1 MVHAAEL
8 EELAARAHTHEQ
20 QGNLGAAHSDW
31 QAALALLP
39 ADSSQAAWVRAK
51 LAELT
56 QTLGKRSARSSAPEW
71 TRKLG
76 PLAPLAV
83 FLLKGKFLL
92 SLLKLKFLLS
102 FVSFAALYWAIYG
115 IKFGVGVA
123 VLVLVHELG
132 HFIAVKR
139 QGLRADLPVFIP
151 GFGAYVRWTAAGVS
165 ASTRA
170 IVSLAGPLAGL
181 IGSAVCALIWLQ
193 TREGLW
199 IALASVSALL
209 NFLNLIPIWS
219 LDGGQAM
226 AAIDRIGR
234 IAIAIAAIL
243 FAAFFSQPLLLLVGA
258 AAAYRAFG
266 KDLPAENP
274 TGYALTA
281 YFVVLLCALGYF
293 SKLAPPGAPTL

>member
-1 MVHAAEL
+1 MVHASKL
-8 EELAARAHTHEQ
+8 EELAARARTHEQ
-20 QGNLGAAHSDW
+20 QRELIAARGDW

-56 QTLGKRSARSSAPEW
+56 ESRGIETARGASPAWAS
-71 TRKLG
+71 KLG

-83 FLLKGKFLL
+83 FLLKAKFLI
-92 SLLKLKFLLS
+92 SLLKIKFLLS

-115 IKFGVGVA
+115 AKFGIGVA

-139 QGLRADLPVFIP
+139 LGLRAELPVFIP
-151 GFGAYVRWTAAGVS
+151 GFGAYVRWAAAGVS

-170 IVSLAGPLAGL
+170 VVSLAGPLAGL
-181 IGSAVCALIWLQ
+181 VGAALCAFIWLE
-193 TREGLW
+193 TRQGLW
-199 IALASVSALL
+199 IGLASVSALL
-209 NFLNLIPIWS
+209 NLLNLIPIWS

-226 AAIDRIGR
+226 VAIDRAGR
-234 IAIAIAAIL
+234 IAIAVAAIL
-243 FAAFFSQPLLLLVGA
+243 FAAFFSQPLLLLVAA

-266 KDLPAENP
+266 KDMPAEIP
-274 TGYALTA
+274 AGYAMTA
-281 YFVVLLCALGYF
+281 YFVILLCALGYL
-293 SKLAPPGAPTL
+293 SKLAPLGAPTL